1 MICRM
6 LHRASLAA
14 VLIAAASAAHAQEL
28 RLDCTMTDYSGSK
41 LSGLKVEPGERAAL
55 DVRSLIPEHAVHV
68 IDGESTWIDGTEFY
82 GSYRRDGRQRRL
94 EYLTRLP
101 VLGKAEIT
109 YVYIISS
116 GQITA
121 RVLFPQ
127 RQQNRQIDRIT
138 GTCKR
143 QG

>member
-1 MICRM
+1 MTLSAFR
-6 LHRASLAA
+6 LSTLVAFF
-14 VLIAAASAAHAQEL
+14 IAASSATEAGEL
-28 RLDCTMTDYSGSK
+28 RLDCTMTDYSG
-41 LSGLKVEPGERAAL
+41 LSGIKVETVERAAL

-68 IDGESTWIDGTEFY
+68 VDGESTWIEGTDLFGTY
-82 GSYRRDGRQRRL
+82 SRDGRQRRL
-94 EYLTRLP
+94 KYEARLP

-109 YVYIISS
+109 YTYIISS

-127 RQQNRQIDRIT
+127 RQLNRHIDRIA

-143 QG
+143 LG